1 MSSKT
6 GKKKPEPKTP
16 PKAPKQ
22 APMRPSGRVPEPTVM
37 ARHGIVMVS
46 RRGKGYSMGELSGAG
61 LQRGMATMWGVS
73 VDVRRRSV
81 LDGNVESLKKWRSH
95 SGQEP
100 KAEGKLKKVEEELEK
115 VEMQV
120 KKEAVEVKKE
130 VAKVEKELKKEAAK
144 AEKAVKAKAKPKSKP
159 KKKSAE

>member
-6 GKKKPEPKTP
+6 GKKKSEPKAVP
-16 PKAPKQ
+16 RAPKE
-22 APMRPSGRVPEPTVM
+22 APKRPEARVPEATVLT
-37 ARHGIVMVS
+37 RHGIGMIT
-46 RRGKGYSMGELSGAG
+46 RKGKGFSMGELSGAG
-61 LQRGMATMWGVS
+61 LRRGMATEWGVA

-95 SGQEP
+95 SGQEL
-100 KAEGKLKKVEEELEK
+100 KVEGKIREVEEELEK
-115 VEMQV
+115 VEMEV

-144 AEKAVKAKAKPKSKP
+144 AEKAVRAKPKSKP